1 MTKYINFSVA
11 ETRGR
16 TFEIPYDEAI
26 ELINKIKKEDKWV
39 ADIDIE
45 DEDDIAKFF
54 CDYDLDQIHEYE
66 LDNDYF
72 ETIVTDTEIG
82 EY

>member
-1 MTKYINFSVA
+1 MTKYINFTVS

-16 TFEIPYDEAI
+16 TFEMPYDTALNLI
-26 ELINKIKKEDKWV
+26 EKIKKEDKWV
-39 ADIDIE
+39 ADIDIK

-54 CDYDLDQIHEYE
+54 CDYDLDQIHGYE
-66 LDNDYF
+66 LDNDYY
-72 ETIVTDTEIG
+72 ETIVTDTEVG